1 VSAKCGK
8 QEQQEKQHQQN
19 WATPTKKKKKNNK
32 TIRNQQ
38 TLGLSHVIA
47 CHNVDDKSTTHSGV
61 KAKYLDLFL
70 IF

>member
-1 VSAKCGK
+1 MWQARRTRK
-8 QEQQEKQHQQN
+8 
-19 WATPTKKKKKNNK
+19 AAPTKLGHAYKKKKKNNNK